1 MATAPAV
8 LPAASAT
15 GARRWWMLAALL
27 LGQLMA
33 IADVF
38 IVNIAVPRIGDELH
52 ASGATLQLVVA
63 GYTVTYA
70 MLLIAGARL
79 GAVLGRRR
87 MYLAG
92 VLVFTAASLGCALAP
107 GGGALVALRCV
118 QGAGAAM
125 LVPQIISVIQT
136 RFTGQDRVKAL
147 SAFGGVLACGAVT
160 GLILGG
166 VLVDADLF
174 GLTWRPAFFVNVV
187 PGALLLFVLPRVMP
201 ADPPVGKPRLD
212 VAGLLTAATAVLL
225 IVLTLTFGRQ
235 LGWPAWT
242 FAALAAGLAVAAGFV
257 ALEQRIAARGGA
269 PLLNLAVFRAPGLRP
284 ALVVLAVMTAGYGGF
299 LFSFTLHLQTG
310 LGVGPLSAGLTY
322 LPLAV
327 VFGLAG
333 YHWRRLPARVQPLV
347 TPAGLVCCTLGY
359 LGLAVA
365 LPGGGDGGALAV
377 VSQMVA
383 GLGMGLTASPVLGQ
397 ALLRVPPER
406 AADASGVLTTAGQL
420 SQVLGVAGFG
430 TLYFSVHGTSSAAIA
445 TTCLWLAVVSAAG
458 VGAAVVLARTV
469 RRTR

>member
-1 MATAPAV
+1 MAIAPAV
-8 LPAASAT
+8 LPVASGT

-38 IVNIAVPRIGDELH
+38 IVNVAVPRIGAELH

-92 VLVFTAASLGCALAP
+92 ILVFSAASLGCALAP
-107 GGGALVALRCV
+107 GGAALVALRCV

-147 SAFGGVLACGAVT
+147 SAFGGVLACGAVA
-160 GLILGG
+160 GLVLGG

-174 GLTWRPAFFVNVV
+174 GLTWRPVFLVNVV
-187 PGALLLFVLPRVMP
+187 PGALLLVVLPRLMP
-201 ADPPVGKPRLD
+201 ADRPGGKPHLD
-212 VAGLLTAATAVLL
+212 VAGLLTAAAAVLL

-235 LGWPAWT
+235 LGWPAWA
-242 FAALAAGLAVAAGFV
+242 FAALVAGFALAAGFV
-257 ALEQRIAARGGA
+257 VLERRISARGGA

-284 ALVVLAVMTAGYGGF
+284 ALVVLSVMTAGYGGF
-299 LFSFTLHLQTG
+299 LFTFTLYLQTG
-310 LGVGPLSAGLTY
+310 LGAGPLRAGLTY

-347 TPAGLVCCTLGY
+347 TPAGLACCALGY

-365 LPGGGDGGALAV
+365 LSGGGYGGALAV

-397 ALLRVPPER
+397 GLLRVPPER
-406 AADASGVLTTAGQL
+406 AADASGVITTAGQL
-420 SQVLGVAGFG
+420 SQVFGVAGFG
-430 TLYFSVHGTSSAAIA
+430 ALYFSVHGTAAIA
-445 TTCLWLAVVSAAG
+445 TTCLWLAVLSAVG
-458 VGAAVVLARTV
+458 VGAAVVLARILL
-469 RRTR
+469 RTR